1 MTTTTRIEALDAL
14 RGLALVGILIA
25 NVPLFAGVVAIPP
38 ETAAALPTAAFDQA
52 AGLAIWTLVS
62 AKFYSIFSLLFGVG
76 FALIL
81 ANHPPARFVRRM
93 LALLLI
99 GLIHSAIWFGDILVL
114 YAVMGL
120 FLLPARHWSDTALLR
135 GVVLCLIAPAV
146 VWAIWHPVMTLLGQP
161 ELWIFDQQVRLRE
174 EIWPAYDAAAQ
185 RGDVIGF
192 LRWNIEDW
200 IYERLPYFITSGRPF
215 RVFAM
220 FLLGLWV
227 GRRGIAANLA
237 AHRPLLRH
245 WAYWGLGLGLPL
257 NLAYALTPPNGPWWQ
272 APVVTIVE
280 PFASAL
286 LAVGYAAGVGLLMA
300 RATPPEWLS
309 GLAPLGRIALTAY
322 LTQTLVMLWFWSG
335 LATGWYGT
343 AGLSLVLL
351 GVPVLILVQLAFARI
366 WLMTFRQGPMEWAWR
381 RLQ

>member
-25 NVPLFAGVVAIPP
+25 NVPIFAGIIAITP
-38 ETAAALPTAAFDQA
+38 EAARALPTAAFDQVA
-52 AGLAIWTLVS
+52 AALSWILVS
-62 AKFYSIFSLLFGVG
+62 GKFYSIFSLLFGIG

-81 ANHPPARFVRRM
+81 AKHPPERFVRRM

-120 FLLPARHWSDTALLR
+120 FLLPARRWSDLALLR
-135 GVVLCLIAPAV
+135 GVVLCLLASAA

-161 ELWIFDQQVRLRE
+161 EQWIFDTQARLTQ
-174 EIWPAYDAAAQ
+174 EIWPAYDRAAQ
-185 RGDVIGF
+185 RGELVEF
-192 LRWNIEDW
+192 LRWNMDDW
-200 IYERLPYFITSGRPF
+200 VYERLPYFITSGRPF

-237 AHRPLLRH
+237 AHRALLRH
-245 WAYWGLGLGLPL
+245 WTYWGIGLGLPMTI
-257 NLAYALTPPNGPWWQ
+257 AFGALPGFAGDWAPPLV
-272 APVVTIVE
+272 AVID
-280 PFASAL
+280 PFATAL
-286 LAVGYAAGVGLLMA
+286 LAVGYAAEIGLLMA
-300 RATPPEWLS
+300 RPTPPAWLS

-322 LTQTLVMLWFWSG
+322 LSQTVVMLWFWSG
-335 LATGWYGT
+335 LGTGWYGT
-343 AGLSLVLL
+343 VGLSLVLL
-351 GVPVLILVQLAFARI
+351 SVPVLILLQLAFARA

-381 RLQ
+381 RMQ

>member
-25 NVPLFAGVVAIPP
+25 NVPIFAGVVAIPP
-38 ETAAALPTAAFDQA
+38 ETAKALPTAAFDQA

-62 AKFYSIFSLLFGVG
+62 AKFYSIFSLLFGIG

-99 GLIHSAIWFGDILVL
+99 GLLHSALWFGDILVL

-120 FLLPARHWSDTALLR
+120 CLLPARHWSDTALLR
-135 GVVLCLIAPAV
+135 GVMLCLIAPAV

-161 ELWIFDQQVRLRE
+161 EFWIFDTQARLTR
-174 EIWPAYDAAAQ
+174 EIWPAYDAAVQ
-185 RGDVIGF
+185 RGDLVGL
-192 LRWNIEDW
+192 LRWNVEDW

-257 NLAYALTPPNGPWWQ
+257 NLAYALTPPGGPWWQ
-272 APVVTIVE
+272 DPVVAIVE

-300 RATPPEWLS
+300 RPTPPAWLS

-343 AGLSLVLL
+343 VGLSLVLL
-351 GVPVLILVQLAFARI
+351 SVPVLILVQLAFARA
-366 WLMTFRQGPMEWAWR
+366 WLMTFRQGPLEWAWR